1 MVILASVF
9 VFIIAAVFKLIDNSA
24 GLLIASGISVS
35 PFYLSETI
43 IKEEIQKL
51 EADNAI
57 LKRKLKRNIMFQKLH
72 KLFVVL
78 AIITLIVGIVYEG
91 YHKEL
96 SLLF

>member
-9 VFIIAAVFKLIDNSA
+9 VFIIAAVFRLIDNSA

-35 PFYLSETI
+35 PFYLSEAI

-57 LKRKLKRNIMFQKLH
+57 LKRKLRRNMMFQKLH
-72 KLFVVL
+72 KLFVAL
-78 AIITLIVGIVYEG
+78 AIITLIVGIVYEI
-91 YHKEL
+91 YHQEL